1 MKVGIIGSGDV
12 GRRLGQGFAAQGHDV
27 KLGTRD
33 PTKKEVQE
41 WLKKTPGTVS
51 VGRFSDAAAHGEVV
65 LVCTLGA
72 AAEAAIGLAGEKNF
86 DGKVVIDVT
95 NPLDISKGMPPGL
108 FVGTTDSLGE
118 RVQRR
123 LPKARVVK
131 CFNIVGN
138 PTMIAPRMKEG
149 VPTMIIAGNDPA
161 AKRKVGE
168 ILVAFGWEDT
178 VDIGGIDGARWLEA
192 LTALW
197 VRVAMNVGTWTPA
210 FRVLRS

>member
-1 MKVGIIGSGDV
+1 MKVGVIGSGDV
-12 GRRLGQGFAAQGHDV
+12 GRRLGQGFAGKGHEV

-33 PTKKEVQE
+33 TKKKEVQQ
-41 WLKKTPGTVS
+41 WLKETPGKVS
-51 VGRFSDAAAHGEVV
+51 VGSFAEAAAHGEVV
-65 LVCTLGA
+65 LVCTLGT

-86 DGKVVIDVT
+86 DGKVLIDVT
-95 NPLDISKGMPPGL
+95 NPLDLSKGMPPGL

-118 RVQRR
+118 RVQRK
-123 LPKARVVK
+123 LPRARVVK

-138 PTMIAPRMKEG
+138 PTMIAPRMKDG
-149 VPTMIIAGNDPA
+149 MPTMMIAGNDAA
-161 AKRKVGE
+161 AKKEVGE
-168 ILVAFGWEDT
+168 ILRSFGWEDT
-178 VDIGGIDGARWLEA
+178 VDIGGIEGARWLEA